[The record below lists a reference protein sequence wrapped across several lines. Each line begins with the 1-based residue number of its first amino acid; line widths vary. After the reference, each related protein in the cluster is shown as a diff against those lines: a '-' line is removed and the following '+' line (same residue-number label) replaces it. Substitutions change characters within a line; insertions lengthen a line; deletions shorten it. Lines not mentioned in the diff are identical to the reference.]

1 MVLTVAQRAAG
12 RACVS
17 PAFARIKGLSA
28 RELDVVDFGVPGRGA
43 QGAVEAPCSGPLR
56 HAIKRSE
63 IKIDGC
69 RKRWNCDK
77 NRCTESPR
85 ADAAREA
92 IPKSR
97 VRASSVG
104 CGSASQH
111 GAENQENGQKR
122 QR

>member
-28 RELDVVDFGVPGRGA
+28 RELDVVDFGVPARGA
-43 QGAVEAPCSGPLR
+43 QGATEAPCAGPLR

-63 IKIDGC
+63 IKVDGC

-77 NRCTESPR
+77 SRCAESPR
-85 ADAAREA
+85 ADATREA
-92 IPKSR
+92 IPKGR

-104 CGSASQH
+104 CGSASQQ
-111 GAENQENGQKR
+111 GAEIQENGQKR